1 MFERYTE
8 KARRV
13 IFFARYEASQFGA
26 PAIEPEHL
34 LLGLMRED
42 KTLTSRFLAR
52 AQTSLEAIRKE
63 IEGRAPLR
71 EKISTSVELPL
82 APETK
87 RVLAFAHEESDRLQ
101 HRHIGTEHLLLGLL
115 REERSMAAEILY
127 ERGLR
132 LAAVRDEVARHAGGD
147 PRAAQKKETP
157 HLAEFSR
164 DLTDDAGN
172 DKLDPLV
179 GREAEIERVVQ
190 ILCRRTKNNPVL
202 IGEPG
207 VGKTAIVEGLAQ
219 RINRGEVPSF
229 LENKRILSLDL
240 SLIVAGTKYRGQFEE
255 RLKQIMRELVENPQY
270 IVFIDELHTLV
281 GAGSAEGSLDAANI
295 LKPALS
301 RGEIQCIGATTPA
314 EFRKSIEKDR
324 SLERRFQSVKVPP
337 PNEEEAI
344 RILGGVRERYEAFHQ
359 VRYTD
364 EALEAAVYQSN
375 RYIPDRFLPDKAID
389 VIDEA
394 GARVK
399 LRVRRDHP
407 AAPPPPPR
415 GDYFDERSMY
425 LRTTIPALPGS
436 TVLSEEDE
444 MLMSVEVSK
453 DDIEDVIARWTG
465 IPITSLKE
473 EETEKLLRIEDE
485 LRHRVIAQRPA
496 ISALARSIRRSR
508 AGLKNPHRPVGS
520 FLFLGPTGVGKTEVA
535 RSLAEFLFGSERS
548 MIRFDMSEF
557 MEKHSVSKL
566 IGSPPGYVGHEEGG
580 QLTERIRRSPYSV
593 LLFDEVEKAHPDIF
607 NVLLQVFEDGILTDA
622 LGNTVDFKNTII
634 IMTSNIGARFIQK
647 KGAMGFQA
655 NADSSREKLEEMVM
669 SAVRQTFNPEFINR
683 LDEII
688 IFDQL
693 IDDELLEIVGL
704 QVDQLNKTLQRR
716 GLEVRLTE
724 DAKRWIVEKTCAD
737 RSYGARPLRRALQKY
752 VEDPLSEALI
762 QGTLGASLIEVFRDG
777 NELSHRPAGVE
788 EPGDA
793 LLIH

>member
-132 LAAVRDEVARHAGGD
+132 LAAVRDEIARQAGND

-179 GREAEIERVVQ
+179 GREGEIERVVQ

-219 RINRGEVPSF
+219 RITRGEVPSF

-324 SLERRFQSVKVPP
+324 SLERRFQAVKVPP
-337 PNEEEAI
+337 PNEEEAV
-344 RILGGVRERYEAFHQ
+344 RILDGVRERYEAFHQ

-364 EALEAAVYQSN
+364 EAIEAAVYQSN

-399 LRVRRDHP
+399 LRARRDSMSS
-407 AAPPPPPR
+407 AAARPDAVER
-415 GDYFDERSMY
+415 DYDGRSMY
-425 LRTTIPALPGS
+425 PKNFLTTSSPL
-436 TVLSEEDE
+436 TEEDE
-444 MLMSVEVSK
+444 MLLSVEVTR
-453 DDIEDVIARWTG
+453 DDIEEVIARWTG
-465 IPITSLKE
+465 IPVMSLKE
-473 EETEKLLRIEDE
+473 EE
-485 LRHRVIAQRPA
+485 
-496 ISALARSIRRSR
+496 
-508 AGLKNPHRPVGS
+508 
-520 FLFLGPTGVGKTEVA
+520 
-535 RSLAEFLFGSERS
+535 
-548 MIRFDMSEF
+548 
-557 MEKHSVSKL
+557 
-566 IGSPPGYVGHEEGG
+566 
-580 QLTERIRRSPYSV
+580 
-593 LLFDEVEKAHPDIF
+593 
-607 NVLLQVFEDGILTDA
+607 
-622 LGNTVDFKNTII
+622 
-634 IMTSNIGARFIQK
+634 
-647 KGAMGFQA
+647 
-655 NADSSREKLEEMVM
+655 
-669 SAVRQTFNPEFINR
+669 
-683 LDEII
+683 
-688 IFDQL
+688 
-693 IDDELLEIVGL
+693 
-704 QVDQLNKTLQRR
+704 
-716 GLEVRLTE
+716 
-724 DAKRWIVEKTCAD
+724 
-737 RSYGARPLRRALQKY
+737 
-752 VEDPLSEALI
+752 
-762 QGTLGASLIEVFRDG
+762 
-777 NELSHRPAGVE
+777 
-788 EPGDA
+788 
-793 LLIH
+793 